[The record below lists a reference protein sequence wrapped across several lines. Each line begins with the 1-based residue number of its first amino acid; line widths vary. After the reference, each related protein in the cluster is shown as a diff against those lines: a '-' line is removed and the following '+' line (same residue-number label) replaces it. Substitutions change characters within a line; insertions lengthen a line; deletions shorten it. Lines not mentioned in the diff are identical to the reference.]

1 MNLDNIRDYIGAGI
15 IWVTVHINARD
26 SISPYVYNS
35 TQDFVQSALRDSVGE
50 HVIQWRIR
58 HESR

>member
-1 MNLDNIRDYIGAGI
+1 MNLNNIRDYIGAGI

-26 SISPYVYNS
+26 SFSSSVYNS

-50 HVIQWRIR
+50 HVMQWRLEER
-58 HESR
+58 A